1 MSRRCE
7 CEARM
12 AGECMCGAWDDDSK
26 WLQPGVDAEL
36 DQLRADRD
44 RLAAEVERL
53 KKTEKFLRYY
63 ECSDVAIAA
72 MTDKLLAAV
81 EDTTFEGDVEN
92 LVMNLEQLRKQR
104 EEARHERDSA
114 LSSAEA
120 LRVECERMRAVCEAA
135 KALYEADQVDAMSD
149 GGLVP
154 QCRETH
160 DKLSA
165 LYAAVDATAKGT
177 GDE

>member
-44 RLAAEVERL
+44 RLATELRNVYAAIGATDDIESGRDPVDACKSVVEFGRYTCDMML
-53 KKTEKFLRYY
+53 K
-63 ECSDVAIAA
+63 
-72 MTDKLLAAV
+72 
-81 EDTTFEGDVEN
+81 FE
-92 LVMNLEQLRKQR
+92 
-104 EEARHERDSA
+104 AERDLA

-165 LYAAVDATAKGT
+165 LYAAVDHVNAGK
-177 GDE
+177 ESK